1 MVNFRIVECNEKND
15 LEGIYSEFKEDFLNP
30 NITVSRLYSKYGLSY
45 RKYSLLR
52 ERVLEETGLSKKPSK
67 TMKNTSTSI
76 ITDNTYIRQYKSG
89 YYYILKKI
97 NGKRHHFGYYND
109 LDTVRFVRDELI
121 EHDWDIGYHDFL
133 REKYNGMKR

>member
-1 MVNFRIVECNEKND
+1 MVNFKIVENNEKD
-15 LEGIYSEFKEDFLNP
+15 YLKQIYPQFKEDFTNPQVTVQNIYHKYDLN
-30 NITVSRLYSKYGLSY
+30 Y

-52 ERVLEETGLSKKPSK
+52 ERVLDETGLSKKPFVS
-67 TMKNTSTSI
+67 MKNKSI
-76 ITDNTYIRQYKSG
+76 DVINDDTYIRQYKSG

-121 EHDWDIGYHDFL
+121 RHDWDIGYHDFL
-133 REKYNGMKR
+133 REKYGMKR

>member
-1 MVNFRIVECNEKND
+1 MKPGRDFRIPLCADSVSCIFQ
-15 LEGIYSEFKEDFLNP
+15 LETTRWTKSQMGEA
-30 NITVSRLYSKYGLSY
+30 
-45 RKYSLLR
+45 